1 VLFDYIIVNFKE
13 CYDDDDDLLFP
24 MPRNTSQKGQLTIT
38 LSLDNPSIFIFSVIG
53 VVPKSSL
60 QEGHL
65 TMKINNTTTTLY
77 TLIAGIY
84 WL

>member
-1 VLFDYIIVNFKE
+1 LSILKSG
-13 CYDDDDDLLFP
+13 YDDDDDLLFP
-24 MPRNTSQKGQLTIT
+24 MPRSTSQKGQLTIT
-38 LSLDNPSIFIFSVIG
+38 LSLDNSSIFIFSVIG
-53 VVPKSSL
+53 VVPKSSF